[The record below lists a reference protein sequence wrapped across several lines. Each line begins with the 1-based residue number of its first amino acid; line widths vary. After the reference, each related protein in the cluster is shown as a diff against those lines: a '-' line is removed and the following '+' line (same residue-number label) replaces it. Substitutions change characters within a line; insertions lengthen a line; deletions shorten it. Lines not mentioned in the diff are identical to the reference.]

1 VTARAKQPASRGPR
15 RGLVEALR
23 DDAIKQVSVARRS
36 LEILEA
42 FVRRV
47 ETELPITDPA
57 DPSQLDDVTAEGT
70 LEQFERLTAK
80 MLANTEAELDEARR
94 FNQEIAG
101 MLASIECTL
110 QETDRRLQLLRTD

>member
-1 VTARAKQPASRGPR
+1 
-15 RGLVEALR
+15 
-23 DDAIKQVSVARRS
+23 
-36 LEILEA
+36 
-42 FVRRV
+42 
-47 ETELPITDPA
+47 
-57 DPSQLDDVTAEGT
+57 
-70 LEQFERLTAK
+70 